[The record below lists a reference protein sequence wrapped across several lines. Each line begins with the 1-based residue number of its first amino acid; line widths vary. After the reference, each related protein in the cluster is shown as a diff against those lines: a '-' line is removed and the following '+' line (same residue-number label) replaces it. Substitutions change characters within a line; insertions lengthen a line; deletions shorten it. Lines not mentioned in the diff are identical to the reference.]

1 MTSTLFQGI
10 FKEVEKKIY
19 QVRVTKKAL
28 KGLDKIPQD
37 QQMRFHRLAQF
48 LRENGPIAKS
58 WPNFSDLG
66 KNKYH
71 CHLSYPWVACWTY
84 EKEIL
89 TIEVYYVG
97 SRENAPY

>member
-1 MTSTLFQGI
+1 MDN
-10 FKEVEKKIY
+10 KVYEVRILNKAIKSLEKM
-19 QVRVTKKAL
+19 
-28 KGLDKIPQD
+28 PSD
-37 QQMRFHRLAQF
+37 QQLKFHRLAQY
-48 LRENGPIAKS
+48 LKENGPIAKT

-71 CHLSYPWVACWTY
+71 CHLSYSWVACWTF

-97 SRENAPY
+97 SRQNAPY